1 LLTIYQLFN
10 AHSFFSDYSNSTTKV
25 ATLLNKSH
33 DNSFFKIHQI
43 QLIVL
48 PPHLNKKKTEKN
60 LKTRKRFMKIHQELF
75 NIVSSSIL
83 EIFC

>member
-1 LLTIYQLFN
+1 LTIYQLFN
-10 AHSFFSDYSNSTTKV
+10 ALSFFSDYSNSTTKV
-25 ATLLNKSH
+25 VTLLNKCH
-33 DNSFFKIHQI
+33 DKIHQI

-48 PPHLNKKKTEKN
+48 PPHLNEKKTEKN

-75 NIVSSSIL
+75 NFVSSSIL